1 MLISYKKEVTMLNIK
16 LTAWLAVTLFM
27 LAGCAN
33 VNDAMTPSMHA
44 EKDSFDGSLIISQ
57 APVSASSS
65 LTEGWHTMGFQWNQK
80 FPDVVFL
87 EVGTNGITNVEGVEF
102 NVDGKIITNIDQAS
116 VLTKHGSWST
126 RRLVMPISDFVTVAK
141 GKDVKMK
148 LLQIDTYSVSSFG
161 SSNTGAVVN
170 TKFPPFLSKL
180 KEVHAIQ

>member
-1 MLISYKKEVTMLNIK
+1 MLNIK

-33 VNDAMTPSMHA
+33 VNDAMTPSMLA

-65 LTEGWHTMGFQWNQK
+65 LTECWHTMGFQWNQK

-116 VLTKHGSWST
+116 VLTKYG
-126 RRLVMPISDFVTVAK
+126 
-141 GKDVKMK
+141 
-148 LLQIDTYSVSSFG
+148 
-161 SSNTGAVVN
+161 
-170 TKFPPFLSKL
+170 
-180 KEVHAIQ
+180 